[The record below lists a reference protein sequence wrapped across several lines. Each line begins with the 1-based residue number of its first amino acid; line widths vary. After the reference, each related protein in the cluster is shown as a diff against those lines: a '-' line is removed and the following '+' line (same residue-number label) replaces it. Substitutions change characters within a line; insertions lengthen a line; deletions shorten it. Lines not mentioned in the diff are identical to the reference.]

1 MQIQP
6 YLFFEGR
13 AGEAIE
19 FYTKA
24 LGAKVVMIMRNN
36 ESPAAPPP
44 EMVPPGAE
52 KNIMH
57 ASLDIGGATLMLS
70 DGMSS
75 GKPEFKGVSLSLT
88 LPDAAAADRAF
99 NALLEGGDVVQP
111 LVKTF
116 FAERFGM
123 LRDRFGV
130 HWMVTTAA

>member
-19 FYTKA
+19 FYKKA
-24 LGAKVVMIMRNN
+24 LGAKVVMMMRNN
-36 ESPAAPPP
+36 ESPEPPP
-44 EMVPPGAE
+44 PGMLPPGAE

-75 GKPEFKGVSLSLT
+75 GKPEFKGISLSVT
-88 LPDAAAADRAF
+88 LPDAEAAERAF
-99 NALLEGGDVVQP
+99 AALCEGGDVVQP
-111 LVKTF
+111 LTKST
-116 FAERFGM
+116 
-123 LRDRFGV
+123 LDSII
-130 HWMVTTAA
+130 